1 MLSSRGFAGC
11 SLGPV
16 SLNERMLRA
25 GYTCL
30 FTYMLSTIEPF
41 GSVSGRSLRPNVLVS
56 IDMDE
61 QTNAESR
68 GECKASTHTLN
79 KQRLVWIPMGN
90 RRMFIV
96 FLVTLMQ
103 CFTVLWSE
111 RRQLNTTTMCPNNTF
126 DHRHFPNMHHRFG
139 ARSPPEELT
148 TSTSLH
154 DWSIV
159 VVKQ

>member
-1 MLSSRGFAGC
+1 MNACFGRVTHVC
-11 SLGPV
+11 SLTCCLP
-16 SLNERMLRA
+16 LNRLA
-25 GYTCL
+25 A
-30 FTYMLSTIEPF
+30 
-41 GSVSGRSLRPNVLVS
+41 SVAARYHRFESYFVRTPLRPNVLVE

-61 QTNAESR
+61 QTNAESH

>member
-1 MLSSRGFAGC
+1 MNACFGRVTHVC
-11 SLGPV
+11 SLTCCLP
-16 SLNERMLRA
+16 LNRLA
-25 GYTCL
+25 A
-30 FTYMLSTIEPF
+30 
-41 GSVSGRSLRPNVLVS
+41 SVAARYHRFESYFVRTPLRPNVLVE